1 MPAWA
6 EAIWRRPYL
15 LLWLPPAFWAGNL
28 VLGRGLAD
36 TMPPVSLAV
45 GRWLVAFMLLLPF
58 TASGLWR
65 QRSLLWRHRWLVLLC
80 GSFGIAGY
88 NALAYVALHTVPAVN
103 VAFLN
108 STLPLMIPAVAFLLG
123 RETVSWR
130 TLLGIAVSFAGVCW
144 IVSRGDVSLLLAMQF
159 GRADLLVLLA
169 ILNYALYSVLLR
181 RRDPVLDPMVFLAAT
196 MAAGLLVLLPFWLC
210 ELRSGAVIPFD
221 LVSLAAVLYIGIFAS
236 LFAFILWNR
245 CVAMLGAGVT
255 GVSFHLV
262 VVFTALLA
270 FILLGEPVRSFH
282 VVGIL
287 LILAGFAVATTPF
300 RRRGHDAPPRAADC
314 RSAAFQSFL
323 CAMCL
328 QAG

>member
-159 GRADLLVLLA
+159 GRADLPSA
-169 ILNYALYSVLLR
+169 Q
-181 RRDPVLDPMVFLAAT
+181 
-196 MAAGLLVLLPFWLC
+196 
-210 ELRSGAVIPFD
+210 
-221 LVSLAAVLYIGIFAS
+221 
-236 LFAFILWNR
+236 
-245 CVAMLGAGVT
+245 
-255 GVSFHLV
+255 
-262 VVFTALLA
+262 
-270 FILLGEPVRSFH
+270 
-282 VVGIL
+282 
-287 LILAGFAVATTPF
+287 
-300 RRRGHDAPPRAADC
+300 PRARCGTSCVWWLNPAAPRRLPPC
-314 RSAAFQSFL
+314 SAAPTRPKRMSVSA
-323 CAMCL
+323 CWSA
-328 QAG
+328 AAIRPI